1 MERLIFHVDVN
12 SAFLSWEA
20 AKRVKEGMPDLR
32 EIPSCVGG
40 DPSKRTSI
48 VLAKSIPAKKYGIQ
62 TGEAL
67 ATAIRKCPRL
77 TVAAPDFRLYS
88 HNSKAFK
95 DICREFAPVVEEFS
109 IDECFLDMTGTRL
122 IYPDPLKTADQI
134 RRRIKEELGFTVNI
148 GIARNKLLA
157 KMASDFEK
165 PDKIHTLFADE
176 IADKMWP
183 LSVGE
188 LLYCGEATVQKL
200 KSAGIFTIGD
210 LANTDLRFLQQMV
223 GEKGGI
229 QLHDSANGVDDS
241 PVREHPEE
249 AKGYSISTTLE
260 ENVTDFE
267 RAERILLGLCDM
279 VSTHMRM
286 EQAMAYC
293 VGVTIRFTDFRN
305 KSHQCSLEQATD
317 LTSEIYGEA
326 KRLLHEVWNGNTPLR
341 LISVSLTNIT
351 KEETRQISLF
361 AEENLGRERA
371 KALDKTVDAIRGKF
385 GIDSI
390 KRGTTL
396 TGNDRIARKFKGN
409 FEDKN
414 KNEQKMRGETNEQND
429 E

>member
-20 AKRVKEGMPDLR
+20 VKRLKEGLPDLR
-32 EIPSCVGG
+32 EIPSCIGG
-40 DPSKRTSI
+40 DPEKRTSI

-67 ATAIRKCPRL
+67 STALRKCPKL
-77 TVAAPDFRLYS
+77 EVAPPDFRLYS

-109 IDECFLDMTGTRL
+109 IDECFLDMTGTGL
-122 IYPDPLKTADQI
+122 IYPNPLQTADEI
-134 RRRIKEELGFTVNI
+134 RTRIKEELGFTVNI
-148 GIARNKLLA
+148 GIAGNKLLA

-165 PDKIHTLFADE
+165 PDKIHTLFQDE
-176 IADKMWP
+176 ITAKMWG

-188 LLYCGEATVQKL
+188 LLYCGEATADKL
-200 KSAGIFTIGD
+200 KRAGIRTIGD
-210 LANTDLRFLQQMV
+210 LANANLSFLQQLV
-223 GEKGGI
+223 GEKAGK
-229 QLHDSANGVDDS
+229 QLHDSANGIDES

-260 ENVTDFE
+260 ENVVGFE
-267 RAERILLGLCDM
+267 QAERILIGLCDM

-286 EQAMAYC
+286 EKKFAFC
-293 VGVTIRFTDFRN
+293 IGVSIRFTDFRN

-317 LTSEIYGEA
+317 VTSEIYAEA
-326 KRLLHEVWNGNTPLR
+326 KKLLHEVWNGMTPLR
-341 LISVSLTNIT
+341 LISVSLTNVT
-351 KEETRQISLF
+351 NDDTQQLSLF
-361 AEENLGRERA
+361 TQENQGRERE
-371 KALDKTVDAIRGKF
+371 KKLDRTMDSIRERF

-409 FEDKN
+409 YDNKRKN
-414 KNEQKMRGETNEQND
+414 Q
-429 E
+429 